1 MWKDFKEFAIK
12 GNVVDLAVGIIV
24 GAAFNNIVNSL
35 VKDIVMPP
43 IGLLL
48 QGVDFTNLFID
59 LSGEGYETL
68 AAAREA
74 GAATINYGVFIN
86 NVLDFLI
93 IALVVYLLVTWV
105 NRVRHEEEEAPAEP
119 TTKECPVC
127 FTVIPIKAHRCPNC
141 TSELVEEPAA

>member
-12 GNVVDLAVGIIV
+12 GNVIDLAVGIIV
-24 GAAFNNIVNSL
+24 GAAFNNLVNSL

-93 IALVVYLLVTWV
+93 IAFVVYLLVTWV

-127 FTVIPIKAHRCPNC
+127 FTVIPIQARRCPNC
-141 TSELVEEPAA
+141 TSELVEEPAG